1 MVITIP
7 KGFFPNQDTGTI
19 FGLIEA
25 AQDASPAEMMKL
37 NQMVSGII
45 ARDPNIEAF
54 GSNLGNASTANTSNT
69 GRFYMTLK
77 PREHRNANAYEI
89 IARLRAQFASLQGVS
104 VFMQVPQDITVGG
117 RLARG
122 QYQYTLQDPDIGELA
137 EWSSKMLAK
146 MKTMPA
152 VLADVSS
159 DLLNNAPQ
167 LTVAI
172 NRDQASR
179 FGISPQLIDDTFN
192 DAFGQRQVVQ
202 YFTQV
207 NTYWVILE
215 VTPSLRGACLD
226 PGAHLH
232 QVAADRRGST
242 AVEPRHRRRLQ
253 GRSPRRQPP
262 GPASGRHARI
272 QPAA

>member
-45 ARDPNIEAF
+45 ARDPDIEAF

-89 IARLRAQFASLQGVS
+89 IARLRAQFASLKGVS
-104 VFMQVPQDITVGG
+104 VFMVPQDITVGG

-122 QYQYTLQDPDIGELA
+122 QYHYTLQDPDIGELA

-172 NRDQASR
+172 NRDQASAR
-179 FGISPQLIDDTFN
+179 NSSTT
-192 DAFGQRQVVQ
+192 RSM
-202 YFTQV
+202 
-207 NTYWVILE
+207 
-215 VTPSLRGACLD
+215 TPSVSARSCNIS
-226 PGAHLH
+226 
-232 QVAADRRGST
+232 RR
-242 AVEPRHRRRLQ
+242 
-253 GRSPRRQPP
+253 
-262 GPASGRHARI
+262 
-272 QPAA
+272 